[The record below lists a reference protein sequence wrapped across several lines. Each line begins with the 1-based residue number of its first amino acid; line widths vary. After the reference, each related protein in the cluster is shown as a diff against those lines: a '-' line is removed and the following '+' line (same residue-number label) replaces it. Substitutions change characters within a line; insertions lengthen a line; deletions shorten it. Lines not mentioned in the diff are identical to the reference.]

1 VNPAVWDVVIVGGGL
16 AGLSLAVE
24 LAQPHHAHLR
34 VLVLEQRTHYQR
46 DRTWSYWSAQP
57 HRYSALERRRW
68 QQWAVSFDGQRQ
80 VQTTKNAHGA
90 QHGSYCTLD
99 ADAFYAFAVAQISA
113 APHIHLRMGC
123 PVRSVV
129 PALLP
134 VVRLEDGRQETACW
148 VMDARPAAMPPTSAA
163 PATSA
168 STAAAADG
176 SAGLSQHFVGWEIH
190 TATDCFDAG
199 VVELMDFQAASAGL
213 HFFYVLPYSRRSA
226 LVESTWISG
235 PTQQPDYAAELR
247 GYLRQRYGL
256 QAYDCVYREQGRLPL
271 QHTPST
277 NANPRIVKLGQAAG
291 TLRASTGFAF
301 LETIADAQ
309 RIAECLRRSPPNQAS
324 IPAFRRQRLDAWM
337 DSVLLAAMAAQWTQA
352 PRFFMALFGGTR
364 AQTLLPFLA
373 GRATLRQRL
382 SIALPL
388 PKRAFLR
395 AAWQVLRS

>member
-1 VNPAVWDVVIVGGGL
+1 MNPAAWDVVIVGGGL

-24 LAQPHHAHLR
+24 LAQPEHAHLR
-34 VLVLEQRTHYQR
+34 VLVLEKRTHYQR

-57 HRYSALERRRW
+57 HRYTALERRRW
-68 QQWAVSFDGQRQ
+68 QRWAVSFDGQRR
-80 VQTTKNAHGA
+80 VQTTDVNDSDAH
-90 QHGSYCTLD
+90 HGSYCTLD
-99 ADAFYAFAVAQISA
+99 ADAFYAFAVAQIAA
-113 APHIHLRMGC
+113 APHIHLRMAC
-123 PVRSVV
+123 PVRTVV

-134 VVRLEDGRQETACW
+134 VVRLEDGRQEAACW
-148 VMDARPAAMPPTSAA
+148 VMDARPAAMPTPSAA
-163 PATSA
+163 G
-168 STAAAADG
+168 TAG
-176 SAGLSQHFVGWEIH
+176 SAGLSQHFAGWEVH

-213 HFFYVLPYSRRSA
+213 RFFYVLPYSRRSA

-235 PTQQPDYAAELR
+235 PTVQPDYAAELR

-271 QHTPST
+271 QHTPSAS
-277 NANPRIVKLGQAAG
+277 ANPRIVKLGQAAG

-309 RIAECLRRSPPNQAS
+309 RIAGCLRHTPPNQAS

-337 DSVLLAAMAAQWTQA
+337 DSVLLAAMEAQWTQA
-352 PRFFMALFGGTR
+352 PHFFMALFGGTQ
-364 AQTLLPFLA
+364 ASTLLPFLA
-373 GRATLRQRL
+373 GHATLAQRL

>member
-1 VNPAVWDVVIVGGGL
+1 MTPAAWDVVIVGGGL

-24 LAQPHHAHLR
+24 LAQPEHAHLR
-34 VLVLEQRTHYQR
+34 VLVLEKRTHYQR

-57 HRYSALERRRW
+57 HRYTALERRRW
-68 QQWAVSFDGQRQ
+68 QRWAVSFDGQRQ
-80 VQTTKNAHGA
+80 VQSSDNAESADSAH
-90 QHGSYCTLD
+90 HGSYCTLD
-99 ADAFYAFAVAQISA
+99 ADAFYAFAVAQIAA
-113 APHIHLRMGC
+113 APHIELRMDC
-123 PVRSVV
+123 PVRTVV

-148 VMDARPAAMPPTSAA
+148 VMDARPAAMPATVAT
-163 PATSA
+163 ATSA
-168 STAAAADG
+168 TAASGAG
-176 SAGLSQHFVGWEIH
+176 AGLSQHFVGWEIN
-190 TATDCFDAG
+190 TATDCFDDS

-235 PTQQPDYAAELR
+235 PTVQPDYAAELR

-271 QHTPST
+271 QHTPSAST
-277 NANPRIVKLGQAAG
+277 NPRIVKLGQAAG

-309 RIAECLRRSPPNQAS
+309 RIAECLRHSPPNQAS
-324 IPAFRRQRLDAWM
+324 IPAFRRQRLDGWM
-337 DSVLLAAMAAQWTQA
+337 DSVLFAAMQAQWTQA

-364 AQTLLPFLA
+364 AHTLLPFLA
-373 GRATLRQRL
+373 GRATLAQRL
-382 SIALPL
+382 GIALPL